1 MNIKLK
7 HNPHDL
13 QIGNKLLMK
22 ILEMRWKI
30 LRVLDEYMLES
41 EILYLEADQKI
52 NLLNVYGIYT
62 EAKNENKIAK
72 LIDSIIEKIKEMI
85 DTVRTKVSM
94 MFSRSTG
101 TEYEKEVRK
110 MGVALRK
117 DPTLRGKKVKVKDT
131 KKLSTAFREA
141 VENIKKSKNERELEE
156 AVNKYKKQ
164 RNGILAVGGLIIITA
179 GALLIMGQNKA
190 KNEINQLEA
199 ENKKLTETIR
209 SYREKGKVAVDKDRK
224 DDISDGISSIDALVA
239 NTLKRLNEL
248 AREYSRDTLKAIAYN
263 LHAIREFNN
272 LVSENLDLG
281 DIGE

>member
-1 MNIKLK
+1 
-7 HNPHDL
+7 
-13 QIGNKLLMK
+13 
-22 ILEMRWKI
+22 
-30 LRVLDEYMLES
+30 
-41 EILYLEADQKI
+41 
-52 NLLNVYGIYT
+52 
-62 EAKNENKIAK
+62 
-72 LIDSIIEKIKEMI
+72 
-85 DTVRTKVSM
+85 
-94 MFSRSTG
+94 
-101 TEYEKEVRK
+101 

-117 DPTLRGKKVKVKDT
+117 DPTLRGKKVKVQDT

-141 VENIKKSKNERELEE
+141 IENIKKSKNERELEE

-190 KNEINQLEA
+190 KNEISQLEA

-224 DDISDGISSIDALVA
+224 DDISDGINSIDALVA

-281 DIGE
+281 DIGK

>member
-1 MNIKLK
+1 
-7 HNPHDL
+7 
-13 QIGNKLLMK
+13 MK

-72 LIDSIIEKIKEMI
+72 LIDSIIEKIKEII

-94 MFSRSTG
+94 MFSGTTG
-101 TEYEKEVRK
+101 SEYEKEVRK

-117 DPTLRGKKVKVKDT
+117 DPTLRGKKVKVQDT

-141 VENIKKSKNERELEE
+141 IENIKKSKNERELEE

-179 GALLIMGQNKA
+179 GTLLIMGQNKA
-190 KNEINQLEA
+190 KNEISQLEA

-281 DIGE
+281 DIGK